1 VSGKRLLLELPA
13 MKANELKKG
22 LVFRVGNQNIMVKHV
37 QVQAPSSRSGNTLY
51 KVRGQDVSSGQK
63 FERSF
68 KGEESI
74 EQVDISRRAV
84 QLLYRDADGCTFMD
98 ADSYEQYTL
107 AEDAVADELP
117 FLSDGL
123 EGISALISDNVL
135 LGIELPATVV
145 LEIED
150 CAPGMK
156 AASSSARTKPA
167 TLNTGLVVQVPEY
180 LTPGEKIKVNT
191 ETREFISRT

>member
-1 VSGKRLLLELPA
+1 

-22 LVFRVGNQNIMVKHV
+22 LVFQFGGQNIIVKHV

-51 KVRGQDVSSGQK
+51 KVRGQDLAGGQK

-68 KGEESI
+68 KGEEVV
-74 EQVDISRRAV
+74 EPVDIMRRAV

-98 ADSYEQYTL
+98 GESYEQYTV
-107 AEDAVADELP
+107 AEDAVADELA

-123 EGISALISDNVL
+123 EGVTALITDGRL
-135 LGIELPATVV
+135 LAIELPASVV

-150 CAPGMK
+150 TAPAMK

-167 TLNTGLVVQVPEY
+167 TLSTGLVVQVPEY
-180 LTPGEKIKVNT
+180 LTPGEKIKINT
-191 ETREFISRT
+191 ESRDFISRA

>member
-1 VSGKRLLLELPA
+1 

-22 LVFRVGNQNIMVKHV
+22 SVFQTEGRNIVVKQV
-37 QVQAPSSRSGNTLY
+37 QVQSPSSRSGSTLY

-68 KGEESI
+68 KGDEVVTAVEI
-74 EQVDISRRAV
+74 ARRAV

-98 ADSYEQYTL
+98 SESYEQYTL
-107 AEDAVADELP
+107 PEQAIEEELP
-117 FLSDGL
+117 FLSEGL
-123 EGISALISDNVL
+123 EAVMALISDGVL
-135 LGIELPATVV
+135 LGIELPAAVV

-150 CAPGMK
+150 TAPGMK

-167 TLNTGLVVQVPEY
+167 TLSTGLVVQVPEY

-191 ETREFISRT
+191 ETREFVSRA